1 MKLKVLALAFA
12 VAALTASAASAAGV
26 SNGDFVTGDLSGWTA
41 FTTANGALGDGLPV
55 VTPFD
60 TTGTGASNAAEF
72 NVGQAVFEGFG
83 NTDPQGGG
91 IYQSVTTGAGLF
103 TISADTAAFNRN
115 ALSDNSS
122 CGLFELLLDGNVVAS
137 HDYGVCGAGVT
148 LRFTLAATGLALT
161 AGSHEIRIRIMR
173 PLTTF
178 AGSPVRAGSPLEY
191 VDNVTLSPVIV
202 SPVSPS
208 SKDQCM
214 KNGWQSF
221 GVFKNQGD
229 CVSFVATGG
238 KSQSPVRA
246 PVSG

>member
-1 MKLKVLALAFA
+1 MKLRVLALAV
-12 VAALTASAASAAGV
+12 VAAAFTAPAALAAGV
-26 SNGDFVTGDLSGWTA
+26 SNGDFVTGDLTGWTT

-60 TTGTGASNAAEF
+60 TTGAGASNAAVF
-72 NVGQAVFEGFG
+72 NVGQAVFEGSG

-122 CGLFELLLDGNVVAS
+122 CGLFELLLDGSVVAS
-137 HDYGVCGAGVT
+137 HDYGACGPSAT
-148 LRFTLAATGLALT
+148 LRFTLAATGLALA
-161 AGSHEIRIRIMR
+161 AGSHEVRVRITR
-173 PLTTF
+173 PLTSF
-178 AGSPVRAGSPLEY
+178 AGSPFRPGSPLEY
-191 VDNVTLSPVIV
+191 VDNVTLSPVTLAPIL
-202 SPVSPS
+202 PS

-221 GVFKNQGD
+221 AVFKNQGD

-238 KSQSPVRA
+238 KTRPAEFPSSR
-246 PVSG
+246 